1 MDNVAGLIRARR
13 RQDLVFNAV
22 GIACTSV
29 GVLTLAILFVNL
41 AQIGGPRFRPRTDA
55 EIAAGKT
62 KADKTR
68 LPFVQNLDSRRPE
81 RAGIRTAIVGTL
93 AIALVTF
100 LSAVPLGVAAAVYL
114 EEYARKNWFT
124 NLIEV
129 NISNLAGVP
138 SITYGLM
145 ALWVFGA
152 VFGVAETSSILAGG
166 LTLALLILPVIIV
179 ATREALRAIPSSIR
193 EAAYASGA
201 TKWQLIRFHL
211 LPYSLGGIATGT
223 IIAMSRAVGETAP
236 LIVVGAAA
244 YVATLPDSPL
254 TSVPPFLSFRWLWS
268 DYTVLPLQMYN
279 WMRNSN
285 PGFQANAAAAG
296 LVLIAF
302 TLSMNAVAIVVRYR
316 VRQKLKW

>member
-1 MDNVAGLIRARR
+1 MNDVANIIRRRR
-13 RQDLVFNAV
+13 RQDWAFNILGA
-22 GIACTSV
+22 ASTCV
-29 GVLTLAILFVNL
+29 GVLTLAILFLNL
-41 AQIGGPRFRPRTDA
+41 AIVGAPRFRPRSDA
-55 EIAAGKT
+55 EIASA
-62 KADKTR
+62 TR
-68 LPFVQNLDSRRPE
+68 KSEQSRFPFLINNDSRKPE
-81 RAGIRTAIVGTL
+81 RAGIIT
-93 AIALVTF
+93 ALVGSLAVVIVTF
-100 LSAVPLGVAAAVYL
+100 AAAVPLGVAAAVYL
-114 EEYARKNWFT
+114 EEYARKHWLT
-124 NLIEV
+124 NLIEI

-145 ALWVFGA
+145 ALWVFRSLFGITKTSA
-152 VFGVAETSSILAGG
+152 VVVGG
-166 LTLALLILPVIIV
+166 LTLALLVLPVIIV
-179 ATREALRAIPSSIR
+179 ATREALRAIPGSIR
-193 EAAYASGA
+193 EASYAAGA
-201 TKWQLIRFHL
+201 TKWQVIRFHL

-244 YVATLPDSPL
+244 YVTRLPESPI
-254 TSVPPFLSFRWLWS
+254 SSQPPFLSFAWLWS